1 MILCVC
7 LNPAVDV
14 TYRIDRLVAGHSH
27 RVETVTARAGG
38 KAVNVA
44 RGLQALQAPVE
55 LMLPLG
61 GPAGDQVRHDL
72 QGAGLLV
79 HELPGGP
86 TRRTVT
92 VVDAEGAATAFNE
105 PGPQLAPADWAVWTA
120 AMRQQAAG
128 SAVVV
133 LAGSVPPGISPSG
146 YGELVRL
153 ARAEGSQVI
162 VDCSGDHLLAA
173 LGWGPIIVKPNAP
186 ELAEVT
192 GGLEGVAAARALHVR
207 SPCTAVVASRGA
219 AGLLVVADG
228 LAWQARLPRAV
239 VGNPTGAGDA
249 VVASLATDLWQAAT
263 AGAAIAWPAALRR
276 AVALSASA
284 VLQPVAGVVDVA
296 LAAQLAD
303 LVQIEP
309 VPLE

>member
-14 TYRIDRLVAGHSH
+14 TYRIDRLATGHSH
-27 RVETVTARAGG
+27 RVGQVTARAGG

-61 GPAGDQVRHDL
+61 GPAGDQMRHDL
-72 QGAGLLV
+72 QQAGIVV
-79 HELPGGP
+79 HELAGGP

-92 VVDAEGAATAFNE
+92 VVDAAGAATAFNE
-105 PGPQLAPADWAVWTA
+105 AGPPLAPADCAAWTA
-120 AMRQQAAG
+120 ALRHHARG
-128 SAVVV
+128 TAVVV
-133 LAGSVPPGISPSG
+133 LSGSVPPGLSPSG

-153 ARAEGSQVI
+153 ARAEGAQVI
-162 VDCSGDHLLAA
+162 VDCSGQHLLAA
-173 LGWGPIIVKPNAP
+173 LGWGPAIVKPNAP

-192 GGLEGVAAARALHVR
+192 GGLEGVAAARALQVR
-207 SPCTAVVASRGA
+207 SPRTAVVASRGA
-219 AGLLVVADG
+219 DGLLVVADG
-228 LAWQARLPRAV
+228 EAWQARLPRAV

-249 VVASLATDLWQAAT
+249 VVASLAADLWRASAAGT
-263 AGAAIAWPAALRR
+263 LIGWPVALRR

-284 VLQPVAGVVDVA
+284 VLQPVAGAVDVA
-296 LAAQLAD
+296 LAAQLAEQ
-303 LVQIEP
+303 VQIEP
-309 VPLE
+309 VSLE